1 MVTLFVYNN
10 MQKNKKI
17 HYFYINTCENISKKI
32 EKCDKM
38 LLCEHK
44 IAHSKY
50 VYLDSK
56 GKSGREK

>member
-1 MVTLFVYNN
+1 